1 MIVGDKVYIAIHGR
15 EAKDDDYRA
24 NLACVYMRVN
34 QEVWEVLAIGA
45 NSEIVVGSIASRET
59 LADSA
64 PDDAVVRFS
73 FDRTAP
79 KWRTYLKIPKG
90 YYDAS
95 KENLEKKF
103 GPEPIKTQYCVGD
116 LVAYLQNESLNHGIV
131 TKVNQKS
138 VRLIGEGR
146 DFRVKI
152 SNVIQLAGA
161 A

>member
-1 MIVGDKVYIAIHGR
+1 MKVGDKVYIATHGR
-15 EAKDDDYRA
+15 DAEDDDYRTS
-24 NLACVYMRVN
+24 LACVYMRVN

-45 NSEIVVGSIASRET
+45 NSEIVVGSIASRAA
-59 LADSA
+59 LADSVS
-64 PDDAVVRFS
+64 DDAVDQFRFGRM
-73 FDRTAP
+73 DL
-79 KWRTYLKIPKG
+79 KWRTYLKVPKG

-95 KENLEKKF
+95 KEKLEKKF
-103 GPEPIKTQYCVGD
+103 GPEPIKAQYCVGD
-116 LVAYLQNESLNHGIV
+116 LVAYLQNGSLNHGIV

-146 DFRVKI
+146 DFRITI